1 MAAKVVYALH
11 IYMWYSKGTEHCAC
25 RMHPGIYTG
34 GRITGLGQDIKDAA
48 ANLSAALGKGES
60 CAVHTCLYALCHT
73 FHGRNTVVKMTLSIQ
88 MHMHDINR
96 LLQCKYAHTAF
107 IQNFEVSELITDRT
121 NTNSFMGH
129 KETSHTET
137 KDLPHQKQH

>member
-11 IYMWYSKGTEHCAC
+11 IYMWYSKGTQHCAC

-60 CAVHTCLYALCHT
+60 CAVHTCLYALVSHISWQEHSGQDDTQHT
-73 FHGRNTVVKMTLSIQ
+73 
-88 MHMHDINR
+88 DA
-96 LLQCKYAHTAF
+96 YA
-107 IQNFEVSELITDRT
+107 
-121 NTNSFMGH
+121 
-129 KETSHTET
+129 
-137 KDLPHQKQH
+137 

>member
-11 IYMWYSKGTEHCAC
+11 IYMWYSKGTQHCAC

-34 GRITGLGQDIKDAA
+34 GRIRGLGQDIKDAA
-48 ANLSAALGKGES
+48 ANLSAALGKGGS

-88 MHMHDINR
+88 MHMHD
-96 LLQCKYAHTAF
+96 CYS
-107 IQNFEVSELITDRT
+107 VSMLT
-121 NTNSFMGH
+121 
-129 KETSHTET
+129 
-137 KDLPHQKQH
+137 QHPYKILKSLS